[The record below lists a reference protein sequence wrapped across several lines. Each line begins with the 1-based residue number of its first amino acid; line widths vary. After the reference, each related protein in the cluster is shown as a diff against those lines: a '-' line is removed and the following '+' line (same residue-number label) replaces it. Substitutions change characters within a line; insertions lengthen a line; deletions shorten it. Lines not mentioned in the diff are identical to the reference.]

1 MDKVANDFIRA
12 VFQGQRGQHDVPP
25 VDAVMR
31 RYHEMSEAME
41 ILEVLED
48 AYWKLTG
55 VVTTG
60 SEELDEKIDSILA
73 DLGEFFA

>member
-12 VFQGQRGQHDVPP
+12 VFQGQRGQHFDITQKQWKL
-25 VDAVMR
+25 
-31 RYHEMSEAME
+31 EASKQLQME